1 MILAFTAGLVIGTV
15 AGMVSWVAAAAYL
28 ESQRLNPTMVEAT
41 VGSELAVFSIEKSF
55 AFSPDQTAPARQLYH
70 RRKDH
75 VGAITPSDAVNKS
88 RNSSL

>member
-55 AFSPDQTAPARQLYH
+55 AFSPDQTAPAGQLYH
-70 RRKDH
+70 RRKGRA
-75 VGAITPSDAVNKS
+75 GAITPRDAVNKS